1 MGSLHRLVF
10 DFLNGSS
17 AIRKLDRTN
26 RQTALAERWRELC
39 GRRARRESLEQKEK
53 REAIM
58 NCKTQVRGGVML
70 RNCSILCL
78 VAVCGFLLLNTP
90 AVAQVHDQCY
100 GALPLTNPVS
110 GPVTGCGAV
119 INVFAVD
126 GSGNATSFS
135 VVPNN
140 STHNPY
146 DNDDDTLIGI
156 QNQSGAN
163 LSSITLSSND
173 TTAGGIFAFEMPA
186 PGDGPCFSNHLLV
199 CGPTGY
205 EGPNNTFE
213 SINSVP
219 CGDSTCHTTGTVR
232 FTTAIPNGGST
243 WFALEGTP
251 DSISNA
257 HTVILP
263 LTGGSTEFNY
273 SVFTGAPTKQTI
285 DFTGVSPS
293 PTDNTTVMQNTFLP
307 ITDAQYQNLVAN
319 TFAQGSFCMQQQVGL
334 DSGAHPIFSC
344 AVNIQLCTNSS
355 NSTPAG
361 LNCTTTG
368 TTGTIHVTSKYF
380 TSQFGNPE
388 EVPFPG
394 FIAAKDDALNCNG
407 ATDLDNSCRG
417 IQSFIAPTI
426 QNDCCTTSGGTK
438 SFNSL
443 SVPAGCVGYALTSVD
458 EHNVSG
464 FAQPVDNPG
473 SDPLTPIVNLINSK
487 QAVPI
492 KLSVAK
498 NTFQSGSCTAT
509 APVSNLDLVGS
520 TSTGTVKAVVISAT
534 NVPSGVC
541 KTGIADATPSTLAA
555 GSSGWQI
562 LGNGMYQYNWKPAAP
577 VGSCIQFSVSLG
589 DGVQHSAY
597 FQVTK

>member
-1 MGSLHRLVF
+1 
-10 DFLNGSS
+10 
-17 AIRKLDRTN
+17 
-26 RQTALAERWRELC
+26 
-39 GRRARRESLEQKEK
+39 
-53 REAIM
+53 M

-78 VAVCGFLLLNTP
+78 VVVCGFLLFDTP
-90 AVAQVHDQCY
+90 AAVAQVQDQCY
-100 GALPLTNPVS
+100 GALPLSNPVS
-110 GPVTGCGAV
+110 GSVTGCGAV

-163 LSSITLSSND
+163 LTSITLNSSPNALD
-173 TTAGGIFAFEMPA
+173 PLFGFETPA
-186 PGDGPCFSNHLLV
+186 PGDGPCASNAADCFGV
-199 CGPTGY
+199 TGY
-205 EGPNNTFE
+205 EGPNNTFTGI
-213 SINSVP
+213 S
-219 CGDSTCHTTGTVR
+219 GDKKSGTVN
-232 FTTAIPNGGST
+232 FIAPIPNGGST

-257 HTVILP
+257 QTVVLP
-263 LTGGSTEFNY
+263 LGPGATPFIFS
-273 SVFTGAPTKQTI
+273 TGAPTVQTI
-285 DFTGVSPS
+285 DFTGVTPS
-293 PTDNTTVMQNTFLP
+293 PTGNATVMQNTFLP

-319 TFAQGSFCMQQQVGL
+319 TFAQGSFCMQQRVGT
-334 DSGAHPIFSC
+334 DGSNQPIYSC

-361 LNCTTTG
+361 LNCTIPG
-368 TTGTIHVTSKYF
+368 TTAGTIHVTSKYY
-380 TSQFGNPE
+380 TAQFVNPD
-388 EVPFPG
+388 EVPSPG
-394 FIAAKDDALNCNG
+394 FIAAKDNALSCNG

-417 IQSFIAPTI
+417 IQTFIAPTI

-458 EHNVSG
+458 EHNVAG

-473 SDPLTPIVNLINSK
+473 SDPTTPIVNSINSK

-492 KLSVAK
+492 KLTAAK
-498 NTFQSGSCTAT
+498 NTYQPGSCTAT

-520 TSTGTVKAVVISAT
+520 TSAGTVKAVVISAT

-541 KTGIADATPSTLAA
+541 KTGVLDATPSTLAA
-555 GSSGWQI
+555 GSSGWQN

-577 VGSCIQFSVSLG
+577 VGSCIQFSINLG
-589 DGVQHSAY
+589 DGVQHTAY
-597 FQVTK
+597 FQITK

>member
-1 MGSLHRLVF
+1 
-10 DFLNGSS
+10 
-17 AIRKLDRTN
+17 
-26 RQTALAERWRELC
+26 
-39 GRRARRESLEQKEK
+39 
-53 REAIM
+53 M

-78 VAVCGFLLLNTP
+78 VVVCGFLLFNTP
-90 AVAQVHDQCY
+90 AAVAQVQDQCY

-126 GSGNATSFS
+126 GNGNATSFS

-146 DNDDDTLIGI
+146 DNDDDTLIGV

-163 LSSITLSSND
+163 LTSITLSSNNLS
-173 TTAGGIFAFEMPA
+173 AGGLFAFEIPA

-205 EGPNNTFE
+205 EGPNNTFTGI
-213 SINSVP
+213 S
-219 CGDSTCHTTGTVR
+219 GDKTSGTVH
-232 FTTAIPNGGST
+232 FTAAIPNGGST

-257 HTVILP
+257 RTVVLP
-263 LTGGSTEFNY
+263 LGPGATAFDYTGS
-273 SVFTGAPTKQTI
+273 TGAPTVQTI
-285 DFTGVSPS
+285 DFTGVTPS
-293 PTDNTTVMQNTFLP
+293 PINNDTVMQNTFLP

-334 DSGAHPIFSC
+334 DSGGHAIFSC
-344 AVNIQLCTNSS
+344 AVNIQLCTNGT

-368 TTGTIHVTSKYF
+368 TAGTIHVTSKYF
-380 TSQFGNPE
+380 TSQFINPE
-388 EVPFPG
+388 DVPSPG
-394 FIAAKDDALNCNG
+394 FLAAKDNALNCNG

-417 IQSFIAPTI
+417 VQSFIAPTI

-458 EHNVSG
+458 EHNVVG

-473 SDPLTPIVNLINSK
+473 SDPTTPIVNLINSK

-492 KLSVAK
+492 KLTVAK

-520 TSTGTVKAVVISAT
+520 GSTGTVKAVVISAT
-534 NVPSGVC
+534 NVATGVC

-555 GSSGWQI
+555 GSSGWQN

-577 VGSCIQFSVSLG
+577 AGSCIQFSINLG

-597 FQVTK
+597 FQITK